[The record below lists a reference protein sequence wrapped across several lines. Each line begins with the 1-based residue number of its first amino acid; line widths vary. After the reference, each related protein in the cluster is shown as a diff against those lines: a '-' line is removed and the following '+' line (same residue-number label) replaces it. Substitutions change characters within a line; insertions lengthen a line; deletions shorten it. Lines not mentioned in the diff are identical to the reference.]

1 MLTETLEE
9 FYLYNQDRQMK
20 SVMVLQLNSYQTLIQ
35 PTILLGID
43 LVSLI

>member
-35 PTILLGID
+35 PTILLAID